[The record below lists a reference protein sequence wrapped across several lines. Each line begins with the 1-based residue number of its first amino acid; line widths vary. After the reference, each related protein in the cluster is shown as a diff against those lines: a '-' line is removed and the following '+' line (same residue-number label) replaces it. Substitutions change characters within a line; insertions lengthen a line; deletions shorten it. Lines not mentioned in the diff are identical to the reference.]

1 MGTSNS
7 FKKVAIIAGSGSLP
21 IELAKGSIDA
31 GIEPLVVGIRDV
43 ASADVEQF
51 QHVYL
56 GFGQIGKLFEMLH
69 EQEIK
74 HVVFAGGIKIRPDFT
89 SLKLDWLT
97 VKLLPKILSLMASG
111 DNTLL
116 SGVIEIF
123 ESENITMVGAHEIAP
138 QLLCEKSNVVGRKP
152 GKKMLENIRLGF
164 RACKMLGDLDAGQAV
179 IVEAGR
185 VVALEG
191 AEGTDAMIARVAELR
206 RTGQMPLQGKYGVL
220 VKTMKPG
227 QDMRAD
233 LPSIGPQTIEN
244 VKRAGL
250 LGIALEAE
258 CTLILSREETLAQ
271 ARSDKIFIYG
281 MVGED
286 G

>member
-7 FKKVAIIAGSGSLP
+7 FQKVAIIAGSGSLP
-21 IELAKGSIDA
+21 IELAKGSIGA
-31 GIEPLVVGIRDV
+31 GIEPYVVGIRDV
-43 ASADVEQF
+43 ASAEVENF

-56 GFGQIGKLFEMLH
+56 GFGQIGKLFEILH
-69 EQEIK
+69 EREIS

-89 SLKLDWLT
+89 NLKLDWLT

-116 SGVIEIF
+116 SGVIKIF

-138 QLLCEKSNVVGRKP
+138 QLLCEENNVVGRMP
-152 GKKMLENIRLGF
+152 GRKILENIRLGYD
-164 RACKMLGDLDAGQAV
+164 ACKRLGSLDAGQAV

-191 AEGTDAMIARVAELR
+191 AEGTDAMIARVEALR
-206 RTGQMPLQGKYGVL
+206 LSGQMPPQGKYGVL

-233 LPSIGPQTIEN
+233 LPSIGPETIDN
-244 VKRAGL
+244 IKRAGL
-250 LGIALEAE
+250 LGVALEAG
-258 CTLILSREETLAQ
+258 CTLILDREETLAR
-271 ARSDKIFIYG
+271 ARAEKIFIYG
-281 MVGED
+281 MVDED

>member
-7 FKKVAIIAGSGSLP
+7 IKNIAIIAGSGSLP
-21 IELAKGSIDA
+21 IELAKGSVDA
-31 GIEPLVVGIRDV
+31 GIDPFLVGIRGV
-43 ASADVEQF
+43 ASSEVEQF
-51 QHVYL
+51 PHQYL
-56 GFGQIGKLFEMLH
+56 GFGQIGKLFDILH
-69 EQEIK
+69 ERDIN
-74 HVVFAGGIKIRPDFT
+74 HVVFAGGIKIRPDF
-89 SLKLDWLT
+89 SNLKLDWLT

-116 SGVIEIF
+116 SGVIDIF
-123 ESENITMVGAHEIAP
+123 ESKNISMVGAHEIAP
-138 QLLCEKSNVVGRKP
+138 QLLCEKGNVVGRVP
-152 GKKMLENIRLGF
+152 GKTMLRNIRLGYD
-164 RACKMLGDLDAGQAV
+164 ACKKLGSLDAGQAV

-191 AEGTDAMIARVAELR
+191 AEGTDAMIARVEELR
-206 RTGQMPLQGKYGVL
+206 RTGQMPIQGKHGVL

-233 LPSIGPQTIEN
+233 LPSIGPDTIDN

-250 LGIALEAE
+250 LGIALEAG
-258 CTLILSREETLAQ
+258 CTLILDREKTLAR
-271 ARSDKIFIYG
+271 ARSEKIFIFG
-281 MVGED
+281 MVADD

>member
-1 MGTSNS
+1 MGTPNS

-21 IELAKGSIDA
+21 VELARGSVDA
-31 GIEPLVVGIRDV
+31 GVEPFLVGIRDI
-43 ASADVEQF
+43 ASIEVEKF

-56 GFGQIGKLFEMLH
+56 GFGQIGKLFEILH
-69 EQEIK
+69 ERGID

-89 SLKLDWLT
+89 SLKLDWMT
-97 VKLLPKILSLMASG
+97 VKLLPKIISLMASG

-123 ESENITMVGAHEIAP
+123 ETENIIMVGAHEIAP
-138 QLLCEKSNVVGRKP
+138 QLLCEEANVVGRKP
-152 GKKMLENIRLGF
+152 GKKMLENICLGYN
-164 RACKMLGDLDAGQAV
+164 ACKKLGDLDAGQAV

-206 RTGQMPLQGKYGVL
+206 VTGQMPLHGKYGVL

-233 LPSIGPQTIEN
+233 LPSIGPETIGN

-250 LGIALEAE
+250 LGIALEAGH
-258 CTLILSREETLAQ
+258 TLILDRDETLAR
-271 ARSDKIFIYG
+271 ARSEKIFIYG
-281 MVGED
+281 MVGEN

>member
-1 MGTSNS
+1 M
-7 FKKVAIIAGSGSLP
+7 P
-21 IELAKGSIDA
+21 IELAKGSIEA

-43 ASADVEQF
+43 ASAEVEKF
-51 QHVYL
+51 EHIYL
-56 GFGQIGKLFEMLH
+56 GFGQIGKLFEILH
-69 EQEIK
+69 ERNID
-74 HVVFAGGIKIRPDFT
+74 HVVFAGGIKIRPDFA

-116 SGVIEIF
+116 SGVIDIF

-152 GKKMLENIRLGF
+152 GKKMLENIQLGF
-164 RACKMLGDLDAGQAV
+164 DACKKLGSLDAGQAV

-206 RTGQMPLQGKYGVL
+206 KTGQMPLQGKLGVL

-233 LPSIGPQTIEN
+233 LPSIGPETIN
-244 VKRAGL
+244 NLKRAGL
-250 LGIALEAE
+250 FGVALEAG
-258 CTLILSREETLAQ
+258 CTLILDRDETLAR
-271 ARSDKIFIYG
+271 AKAEKLFIYG
-281 MVGED
+281 MEVED